1 MTARQTAVAARA
13 DLKWIVNSAAL
24 LGRRIRYDRQQAK
37 WWGLVWLLVGQLGL
51 SLRAAA
57 ALSTV
62 ALRGVG
68 SSSQITAGADPSG
81 SASLIVNLARY
92 ESIFL
97 ANLSRAL
104 VHETARRRGRPV
116 RRGIKGDAL
125 ATAHHYGVDLDLIR
139 SAIRR
144 TPAERLSL
152 LEKNAAFVRDMRR
165 GGRTA

>member
-1 MTARQTAVAARA
+1 MTARQTAIAAGA

-37 WWGLVWLLVGQLGL
+37 WWGLVWLLTEQLGL

-57 ALSTV
+57 AVSTV
-62 ALRGVG
+62 ALRGG
-68 SSSQITAGADPSG
+68 TSSTQVSAGADPSG

-92 ESIFL
+92 DSIFL

-104 VHETARRRGRPV
+104 VHETPRRRGRPP
-116 RRGIKGDAL
+116 RPGLKSDAL
-125 ATAHHYGVDLDLIR
+125 TTARQYGVDLDLIR

-144 TPAERLSL
+144 TPAERLAL
-152 LEKNAAFVRDMRR
+152 LETNAAFVRDMRR
-165 GGRTA
+165 RTA